1 MYPVINPGCKHG
13 PSDNKY
19 ISCEHVHVC
28 VHHVL
33 TDCVTIN
40 TCTIKEKQQHYMHRR
55 HFYNVFSGRS
65 RAIFH
70 TVNSVQQLH
79 LSLCICISQTWQ
91 LGQEKKAVKKK
102 KPKEKVW
109 HCGEKTNSEAFQ
121 DRAWWKTL
129 VSRSFFMCRGEI
141 QVQKTNIIK

>member
-91 LGQEKKAVKKK
+91 LSQEKKAVKKK
-102 KPKEKVW
+102 SQRRK
-109 HCGEKTNSEAFQ
+109 CGTAVKRLILMLFRTGP
-121 DRAWWKTL
+121 DGKL
-129 VSRSFFMCRGEI
+129 LCRVHFSCVEVKFKSKKQI
-141 QVQKTNIIK
+141 L